1 MIRAS
6 WMSGAGILA
15 VTLLSAIAAPA
26 APASEGKSDVP
37 NFLGP
42 WLNGNNFKLIPA
54 PGGPKPIDDLDG
66 YVHHER
72 GVDANGNDFSTNAY
86 IGNYKSPLLT
96 PWGSD
101 NMKKQAE
108 NAIKGLDPFWPAT
121 LLWAAR
127 HLAHRS
133 PD

>member
-1 MIRAS
+1 MTKGT

-15 VTLLSAIAAPA
+15 AALLTAIA

-54 PGGPKPIDDLDG
+54 PEGPKPVDDLDG

-72 GVDANGNDFSTNAY
+72 GVD
-86 IGNYKSPLLT
+86 
-96 PWGSD
+96 
-101 NMKKQAE
+101 
-108 NAIKGLDPFWPAT
+108 
-121 LLWAAR
+121 
-127 HLAHRS
+127 
-133 PD
+133 